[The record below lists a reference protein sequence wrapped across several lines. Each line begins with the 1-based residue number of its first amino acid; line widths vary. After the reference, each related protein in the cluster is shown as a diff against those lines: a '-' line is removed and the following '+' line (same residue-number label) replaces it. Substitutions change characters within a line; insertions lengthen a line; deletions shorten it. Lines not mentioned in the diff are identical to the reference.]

1 MMKRYLSVKNSLLVL
16 ASILLFGTACRNRS
30 AGNAATPDEPAV
42 VQDTTPKAI
51 HHGSENQ
58 ATLDSIKAAKEKG
71 K

>member
-1 MMKRYLSVKNSLLVL
+1 MMKRYLFARNSLFVLV
-16 ASILLFGTACRNRS
+16 SLLLTVMSCKNRDTGS
-30 AGNAATPDEPAV
+30 AATRESPAV

-58 ATLDSIKAAKEKG
+58 ATLDSIKAAKEKT

>member
-1 MMKRYLSVKNSLLVL
+1 MMKRYLSAKNSLLVL
-16 ASILLFGTACRNRS
+16 TSLLLFGIACKNRS
-30 AGNAATPDEPAV
+30 AGNAATMEAPAA

-58 ATLDSIKAAKEKG
+58 ATLDSIKAAKEKS